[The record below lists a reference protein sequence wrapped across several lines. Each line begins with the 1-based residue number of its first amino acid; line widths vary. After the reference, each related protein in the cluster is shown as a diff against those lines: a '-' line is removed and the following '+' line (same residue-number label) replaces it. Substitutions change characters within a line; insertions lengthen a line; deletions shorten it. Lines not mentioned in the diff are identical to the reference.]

1 MTGDAPIALD
11 ESRALAAALGRAAD
25 ALDRDIAASAA
36 VDRIAGRVMAR
47 LAERRQTR
55 RSIWFA
61 VAAALIIAAGLGSLA
76 DLALIG
82 ARSGPYAEVVV
93 MDPLIFGTAVV
104 DRQ

>member
-1 MTGDAPIALD
+1 MTGDTPHTIDQVLTLD
-11 ESRALAAALGRAAD
+11 GGLARAAK
-25 ALDRDIAASAA
+25 ALDREIAASAS
-36 VDRIAGRVMAR
+36 VDRVADRVAAR
-47 LAERRQTR
+47 LAEHRRAR

-82 ARSGPYAEVVV
+82 VRSGPGAEVVM

-104 DRQ
+104 DQR